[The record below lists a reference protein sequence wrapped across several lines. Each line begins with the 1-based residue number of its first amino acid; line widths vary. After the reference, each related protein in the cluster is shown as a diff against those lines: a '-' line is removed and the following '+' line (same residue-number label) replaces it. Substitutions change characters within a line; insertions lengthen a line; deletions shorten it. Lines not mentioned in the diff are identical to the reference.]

1 MSKEFSIEQAP
12 VNENTHYHE
21 GILKIINHLE
31 KQVRSIEPNAVLHKE
46 LHEKRMVD
54 ARAEI
59 KEFEDVRRDV
69 CESFGVPFDEEH
81 VYLYGKSSNINIV
94 EQRALRAFFVLID
107 ALTKEALYGEGRI
120 DHITL
125 YRKLCDKLAEIE
137 GDPKVDFET
146 VSQDKAGRYITF
158 KGFVSTKE
166 FAELSESNR
175 KMLETP
181 IVDEEGKIIETPK
194 TWFITGH
201 NLDEGEKTRI
211 SS

>member
-12 VNENTHYHE
+12 VSDNTHYHE

-46 LHEKRMVD
+46 LHEKRRID
-54 ARAEI
+54 ARAEA
-59 KEFEDVRRDV
+59 KEFEEVRKDV

-81 VYLYGKSSNINIV
+81 IYIYSKSGNVV

-107 ALTKEALYGEGRI
+107 ALNKEALYGEGRI
-120 DHITL
+120 DHNLL
-125 YRKLCDKLAEIE
+125 YVNLCDKLAEIE

-146 VSQDKAGRYITF
+146 VSQDETGRYITF

-175 KMLETP
+175 RVLETP
-181 IVDEEGKIIETPK
+181 IIDEDGKIIETPK

-201 NLDEGEKTRI
+201 NLPEGTKARI